1 MSKYPYE
8 TRTFGY
14 ARVSTDDQ
22 DLRHQKK
29 ALEEYGCYKIFEEKQ
44 FGKNMKRRQ
53 FELLKLYLQPGDTL
67 VVTRFDRLGRNI
79 IELEHFVMWLEKEE
93 IELVC
98 LFQPIDLKSAMGR
111 MIFRQMAVFAQME
124 SELASERTKRGMDAA
139 RAAGK
144 QVGAITKRERWE
156 RKEPKKAKAILAD
169 IADPAQSMR
178 SIAKKY
184 EITQITLR
192 NNWTAELKVAG
203 KMKK

>member
-44 FGKNMKRRQ
+44 SGKNMKRRQ

-156 RKEPKKAKAILAD
+156 RKEPKKAEAILAD

-192 NNWTAELKVAG
+192 NNWTAELKAAG